1 MVAATGEALPLA
13 NRSVDAVTVA
23 QAFHWFDARRALAEI
38 ARVLRPGAGSPS
50 SGTSATSPWTGCAA

>member
-38 ARVLRPGAGSPS
+38 ARVLRPGGAALVDERDES
-50 SGTSATSPWTGCAA
+50 WTGCAA